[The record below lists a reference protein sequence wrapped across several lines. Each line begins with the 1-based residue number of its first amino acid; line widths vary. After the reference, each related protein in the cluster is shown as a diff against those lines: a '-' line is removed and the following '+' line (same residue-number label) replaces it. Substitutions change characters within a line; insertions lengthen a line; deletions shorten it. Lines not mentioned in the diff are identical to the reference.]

1 MRSIIKYARTVQ
13 FNWVPGL
20 AIEDMAA
27 DLVSLLN
34 DGTIAQWG
42 VNTDSRGY
50 RIDVFM
56 PDGMV
61 FELRQGDSL
70 RFESGGP
77 TKSREAA
84 DMPLKGHHV
93 LEERERFDK
102 CRGHLYSPND
112 MSDLTCLTSCYDAK
126 VVVENGTIRVD
137 GQLVHRDGTILATKE
152 VVRPLENWESDETL
166 CILFDADK
174 IVDRD

>member
-34 DGTIAQWG
+34 DGIIAQWG
-42 VNTDSRGY
+42 VDTDSRGY

-61 FELRQGDSL
+61 FELRRGDSL

-77 TKSREAA
+77 TKNREAA
-84 DMPLKGHHV
+84 GMELGNPV
-93 LEERERFDK
+93 LEDRRRFDT
-102 CRGHLYSPND
+102 CRGHLYNPND
-112 MSDLTCLTSCYDAK
+112 MSDLTCLTSCYDAE
-126 VVVENGTIRVD
+126 VVVQNGTIRVN
-137 GQLVHRDGTILATKE
+137 GQLVHLDGTILATKE
-152 VVRPLENWESDETL
+152 VVRPLESWESDKTL
-166 CILFDADK
+166 CTLFDADK

>member
-1 MRSIIKYARTVQ
+1 MRSIIKNTKTVQ

-34 DGTIAQWG
+34 DGTIAQWS
-42 VNTDSRGY
+42 VDTDNQGY
-50 RIDVFM
+50 RIDILM

-61 FELRQGDSL
+61 FELRRGDSL

-84 DMPLKGHHV
+84 DMPLKGHRI
-93 LEERERFDK
+93 LEEKKLFDK
-102 CRGHLYSPND
+102 CPGHLYNTRN
-112 MSDLTCLTSCYDAK
+112 MSDLIALTSCYDAK
-126 VVVENGTIRVD
+126 VVI
-137 GQLVHRDGTILATKE
+137 RDGKILVNGKTVDPGKWILATRK
-152 VVRPLENWESDETL
+152 VVRPVERWETDETL
-166 CILFDADK
+166 CILFDADE
-174 IVDRD
+174 ISDEV